1 MVFPMMFCLTLL
13 RTLVLTLTLSYLKHY
28 GLIATLIGL
37 ALILGISLFWYSKYD
52 VQIALIGAIS
62 SIFGPCMILDEY
74 TWFFLNHGML
84 STMFFIAQIIAL
96 PILIGHDMTWKFS
109 FNETSNFKNASIWS
123 LTFDTDIPIFQ
134 NETEANLPITQFLQ
148 EQPFVIYSLLA
159 LGLFSI
165 CAVWA
170 MHSLLDDTS
179 KLGLHL
185 ARWEEDDKLWLP
197 FIKRLKKA
205 DTLEE
210 PEDYNT
216 INEDA
221 EKELGLSLLEFS
233 LSTGRLAITKVC
245 LLMACAKLVCRLCT

>member
-1 MVFPMMFCLTLL
+1 MFCLTLL
-13 RTLVLTLTLSYLKHY
+13 RTLVLTLTLSYLKLY

-96 PILIGHDMTWKFS
+96 PILIGHDMTFKFS
-109 FNETSNFKNASIWS
+109 YDETFKNASIWR
-123 LTFDTDIPIFQ
+123 LDMDIPIFQ

-205 DTLEE
+205 DTLE
-210 PEDYNT
+210 DYNA

-245 LLMACAKLVCRLCT
+245 LLMTCSKLKGLET